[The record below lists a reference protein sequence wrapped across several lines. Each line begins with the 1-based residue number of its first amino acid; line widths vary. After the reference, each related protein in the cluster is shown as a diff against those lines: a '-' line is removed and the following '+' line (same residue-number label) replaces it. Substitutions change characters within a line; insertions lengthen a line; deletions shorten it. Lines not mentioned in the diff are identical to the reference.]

1 MLKKIDLLWFCATIA
16 MICILFAI
24 EAQSQ
29 TLPPPPT
36 IGKTA
41 PTSGDPLGYMIGAIR
56 VLLLLGFLVLS
67 VIGMMTYG
75 GGMVAELNNARAR
88 GEWGRFGVYTIAG
101 LFVIVVII
109 FAGWWA
115 ADYLG
120 KALATAPVTTTLAR

>member
-1 MLKKIDLLWFCATIA
+1 MLKKIDLLWFCATIV
-16 MICILFAI
+16 MVCVLFAV

-29 TLPPPPT
+29 TLPSPPD
-36 IGKTA
+36 IGTMSAK
-41 PTSGDPLGYMIGAIR
+41 SGDPLGYMVGTIR
-56 VLLLLGFLVLS
+56 ALVLLGFLVLS

-109 FAGWWA
+109 FAGWWGA
-115 ADYLG
+115 NY
-120 KALATAPVTTTLAR
+120 LATALSSAAIGT